1 MRVEK
6 LGIAS
11 QLFSKKNRLDLGGA
25 SSPVENNSGE

>member
-11 QLFSKKNRLDLGGA
+11 QLFSKKKRLDLGGV
-25 SSPVENNSGE
+25 SSPVEKNRGE